1 MGVVVSSYVVDA
13 ISRWQKIGGIDMLSH
28 RPLFFPFFLLFFRQ
42 LPLDTLWTL
51 SGHSSH
57 SSEFN
62 AILIYG
68 VYQSKTY
75 TNPIPDIYQ
84 LPDTFCHPQLLNPAA
99 PVHLDMLKG
108 SPSGEQS
115 PQRYVL

>member
-1 MGVVVSSYVVDA
+1 MCGGFFIDA
-13 ISRWQKIGGIDMLSH
+13 TPRWQKIGGICMLSH

-42 LPLDTLWTL
+42 LPLDTLWKFKPFLGIQCYSDLWCLSIQNSTL
-51 SGHSSH
+51 TQ
-57 SSEFN
+57 FQ
-62 AILIYG
+62 IY
-68 VYQSKTY
+68 K
-75 TNPIPDIYQ
+75 